1 MISPP
6 VSLHLSPSSPLRRK
20 ICFSSRRKQYERRR
34 ATKRM
39 QSFPIPTNALQY
51 SPAIISQSLLNS
63 MPRRQQQQQLNRHA
77 LRLLLLPLLPLL
89 LLSSSVDGASSSEI
103 DGDARALLA
112 LKAAVD
118 PGGRLPFSRA
128 SDHCRWP
135 GVSCSPDGR
144 VDRLLLSSY
153 GLDGVIANGTL
164 GRLDQLR
171 VLRLENNSLAGPLP
185 ADLSLLLG
193 LRGLYLGRNLF
204 TGPFPASL
212 LSLRG
217 ILALDLSHNRLAG
230 PLSPGLAALDG
241 LVTLRLEANRF
252 NGSLPAFNQSSLKNF
267 NVSDNDLSGAVP
279 ATFVLASFDS
289 SVFADNPGL
298 CGALVRRECSSSTFF
313 PWGGGSPT
321 GPWPTVPAGPNRGT
335 LLPVSPS
342 RSRVSHK
349 KDVAAIGS
357 LIGAIA
363 LIGIFAASLVL
374 IRKKRKKQQRKTHTP
389 EKNAVANSVH
399 NISEINIGSHNEDT
413 ESTSNELEAAADLAM
428 AISEERVKRL
438 GKNGCLVFCADEE
451 PVYNLEQLMRAS
463 AEMLGRGSLG
473 PTYKAVL
480 GSRLAVTV
488 KRLDKTKLGAVAQ
501 EGFEQHMDTVGR
513 LRHHNLVP
521 LRAYFRANEQRLL
534 VYDYHPNGSLHSL
547 IHGSSSMRTKP
558 LHWTSCLKIA
568 DDVVQ
573 GLAYIHQTSRLAH
586 GNIKS
591 SNVLLGS
598 DFEACLTDNCL
609 SFLLE
614 PLENQHDI
622 GCRSPETQNPYQQ
635 LTPSSDIY
643 AFGVLLLELLTGKPP
658 SQHPDLMAS
667 ELPVWVRSSR
677 EDGANNESLT
687 MIIDIAVACI
697 RPPESRPTTWQ
708 ILKMIQ
714 EVKEADTIDN
724 DDDSVFIS

>member
-1 MISPP
+1 
-6 VSLHLSPSSPLRRK
+6 
-20 ICFSSRRKQYERRR
+20 
-34 ATKRM
+34 
-39 QSFPIPTNALQY
+39 
-51 SPAIISQSLLNS
+51 
-63 MPRRQQQQQLNRHA
+63 MPQQRQLNRRA
-77 LRLLLLPLLPLL
+77 LRLLLPPLLL
-89 LLSSSVDGASSSEI
+89 LLSSSVDGVSSSEI
-103 DGDARALLA
+103 EGDALALLA
-112 LKAAVD
+112 LKTAVD

-153 GLDGVIANGTL
+153 GLDGVIPNDTL

-185 ADLSLLLG
+185 ADLSRLLG
-193 LRGLYLGRNLF
+193 LRALFLGRNLF

-217 ILALDLSHNRLAG
+217 LLELDLSHNRLAG

-241 LVTLRLEANRF
+241 LVTLRLEVNRF
-252 NGSLPAFNQSSLKNF
+252 NGSLPAFNQSSLRNF

-279 ATFVLASFDS
+279 ATAVLASFDS

-298 CGALVRRECSSSTFF
+298 CGALVRRECSSSAFF
-313 PWGGGSPT
+313 PRGGSSPT
-321 GPWPTVPAGPNRGT
+321 GPWPTVTAGPNRGT
-335 LLPVSPS
+335 LLPGTPS
-342 RSRVSHK
+342 RSRVSHRK
-349 KDVAAIGS
+349 AVATIGS

-374 IRKKRKKQQRKTHTP
+374 IRKKRKKQQRETHTP
-389 EKNAVANSVH
+389 EKNTVANSAH
-399 NISEINIGSHNEDT
+399 SISEINIGRYNEDT

-438 GKNGCLVFCADEE
+438 GKNGCLVFCAGEE
-451 PVYNLEQLMRAS
+451 PVYNLEHLMRAS

-488 KRLDKTKLGAVAQ
+488 KRLDKRKLGAVMK
-501 EGFEQHMDTVGR
+501 EGFEHHMDTVGR

-534 VYDYHPNGSLHSL
+534 VYDYQPNGSLHSL
-547 IHGSSSMRTKP
+547 IHGMIPLPSYSAIPEGTK
-558 LHWTSCLKIA
+558 
-568 DDVVQ
+568 
-573 GLAYIHQTSRLAH
+573 QT
-586 GNIKS
+586 
-591 SNVLLGS
+591 
-598 DFEACLTDNCL
+598 
-609 SFLLE
+609 
-614 PLENQHDI
+614 
-622 GCRSPETQNPYQQ
+622 
-635 LTPSSDIY
+635 
-643 AFGVLLLELLTGKPP
+643 LLTGKPP
-658 SQHPDLMAS
+658 SQHPVLMAS
-667 ELPVWVRSSR
+667 DLPVWVRSLR
-677 EDGANNESLT
+677 EDGANNERLT

-697 RPPESRPTTWQ
+697 HPSPESRPTTWQ

-724 DDDSVFIS
+724 DDDSEYIS

>member
-20 ICFSSRRKQYERRR
+20 ICFSARRKQYERRR

-39 QSFPIPTNALQY
+39 QSFPIPTNALQD

-63 MPRRQQQQQLNRHA
+63 MPRQQQLNRHA
-77 LRLLLLPLLPLL
+77 LRLLLLPLLLL

-193 LRGLYLGRNLF
+193 LRGLYLGSNLF

-217 ILALDLSHNRLAG
+217 ILALDLSHNRFAG

-399 NISEINIGSHNEDT
+399 NISEINIGSYNEDT
-413 ESTSNELEAAADLAM
+413 ESTSNEPEAAADLAM

-501 EGFEQHMDTVGR
+501 EGFEQHMDTLGR

-547 IHGSSSMRTKP
+547 IHGSRSMRTKP

-573 GLAYIHQTSRLAH
+573 GLACIHQTSGLAH

-609 SFLLE
+609 AFLLE

-658 SQHPDLMAS
+658 SQHPVLMAS

-677 EDGANNESLT
+677 EDEANNESLT

-714 EVKEADTIDN
+714 EVKEADTVDN
-724 DDDSVFIS
+724 DDDSMFIS

>member
-1 MISPP
+1 
-6 VSLHLSPSSPLRRK
+6 
-20 ICFSSRRKQYERRR
+20 
-34 ATKRM
+34 
-39 QSFPIPTNALQY
+39 
-51 SPAIISQSLLNS
+51 
-63 MPRRQQQQQLNRHA
+63 MPQQRQLNRRA
-77 LRLLLLPLLPLL
+77 LRLLLPPLLL
-89 LLSSSVDGASSSEI
+89 LLSSSVDGVSSSEI
-103 DGDARALLA
+103 EGDALALLA
-112 LKAAVD
+112 LKTAVD

-153 GLDGVIANGTL
+153 GLDGVIPNDTL

-185 ADLSLLLG
+185 ADLSRLLG
-193 LRGLYLGRNLF
+193 LRALFLGRNLF

-217 ILALDLSHNRLAG
+217 LLELDLSHNRLAG
-230 PLSPGLAALDG
+230 PLSPGLQRDKKRD
-241 LVTLRLEANRF
+241 TLCC
-252 NGSLPAFNQSSLKNF
+252 SS
-267 NVSDNDLSGAVP
+267 SGIRCYSYSCWSGYATSRSYDKRSWSRKTP
-279 ATFVLASFDS
+279 ATAVLASFDS

-313 PWGGGSPT
+313 PRGGSSPT
-321 GPWPTVPAGPNRGT
+321 GPWPTVTAGPNRGT
-335 LLPVSPS
+335 LLPGTPS

-349 KDVAAIGS
+349 KAVATIGS

-374 IRKKRKKQQRKTHTP
+374 IRKKRKKQQRETHTP
-389 EKNAVANSVH
+389 EKNTVANSAH
-399 NISEINIGSHNEDT
+399 SISEINIGSYNEDT

-438 GKNGCLVFCADEE
+438 GKNGCLVFCAGEE
-451 PVYNLEQLMRAS
+451 PVYNLEHLMRAS

-488 KRLDKTKLGAVAQ
+488 KRLDKRKLGAVMK
-501 EGFEQHMDTVGR
+501 EGFEHHMDTVGR

-534 VYDYHPNGSLHSL
+534 VYDYQPNGSLHSL
-547 IHGSSSMRTKP
+547 IHGMIPSPSYSAIPEGRK
-558 LHWTSCLKIA
+558 
-568 DDVVQ
+568 
-573 GLAYIHQTSRLAH
+573 QT
-586 GNIKS
+586 
-591 SNVLLGS
+591 
-598 DFEACLTDNCL
+598 
-609 SFLLE
+609 
-614 PLENQHDI
+614 
-622 GCRSPETQNPYQQ
+622 
-635 LTPSSDIY
+635 
-643 AFGVLLLELLTGKPP
+643 LLTGKPP
-658 SQHPDLMAS
+658 SQHPVLMAS
-667 ELPVWVRSSR
+667 DLPVWVRSLR
-677 EDGANNESLT
+677 EDGANNERLT

-697 RPPESRPTTWQ
+697 HPSPESRPTTWQ

-724 DDDSVFIS
+724 DDDSEYIS